1 MPQTPLLEVRGEQVQ
16 DLLAATDRE
25 RRHDD
30 VPLVAR
36 RGGDDPAELR
46 HGRVAAAVLA
56 AAVGALHD
64 HDVGGLEPV
73 RVEQD
78 GRVVLTEIA
87 AEHQRALGV
96 ALAQP
101 QLDARGPEDMSRIVL
116 AQRKARER
124 LMPFVVAHR
133 AHQAQRL
140 LHIVEV
146 VERLRDGLI
155 AIIAPF
161 ALPALVDAVGLAHRE
176 TGGVAQQ
183 YGEQVTAGRVGVD
196 RAAVAALDQQR
207 QPTAVVDMG
216 VAEDDR
222 VDGRGLERERV
233 TVAAHRI
240 ATALHQPAVEQ
251 HLPPCDPQAVA
262 GAGDLACSA
271 VELKFHRCL
280 RPPPGRV
287 YSPPIRDRSSPLTTL
302 DVNGQRRE
310 VDAEP
315 EMPLLWA
322 LRDVLGMTGTKYG
335 CGIAQCGACTVHLDG
350 QPVRSCVTPVAAA
363 QGAKITTIEGLGTP
377 ALHPVQQAWIELDVV
392 QCGYCQS
399 GQLMSAAA
407 LIETNASPTDA
418 DIDAAMDGNL
428 CRCGTYPRI
437 RAAVKR
443 AAEIKRQG
451 LAATPAAA
459 VPPAR

>member
-1 MPQTPLLEVRGEQVQ
+1 M
-16 DLLAATDRE
+16 
-25 RRHDD
+25 
-30 VPLVAR
+30 
-36 RGGDDPAELR
+36 
-46 HGRVAAAVLA
+46 
-56 AAVGALHD
+56 
-64 HDVGGLEPV
+64 
-73 RVEQD
+73 
-78 GRVVLTEIA
+78 
-87 AEHQRALGV
+87 
-96 ALAQP
+96 
-101 QLDARGPEDMSRIVL
+101 
-116 AQRKARER
+116 
-124 LMPFVVAHR
+124 
-133 AHQAQRL
+133 
-140 LHIVEV
+140 
-146 VERLRDGLI
+146 
-155 AIIAPF
+155 
-161 ALPALVDAVGLAHRE
+161 
-176 TGGVAQQ
+176 
-183 YGEQVTAGRVGVD
+183 
-196 RAAVAALDQQR
+196 
-207 QPTAVVDMG
+207 
-216 VAEDDR
+216 
-222 VDGRGLERERV
+222 
-233 TVAAHRI
+233 
-240 ATALHQPAVEQ
+240 
-251 HLPPCDPQAVA
+251 
-262 GAGDLACSA
+262 
-271 VELKFHRCL
+271 
-280 RPPPGRV
+280 
-287 YSPPIRDRSSPLTTL
+287 TTL

-451 LAATPAAA
+451 LAAAPAAA